1 MVYFVFLQSE
11 IFVNMKE
18 YNTEE
23 TPSPMV
29 NEPVATYAKLTPDHK
44 AMPYTSPK
52 EKVSQSGRMSVDEFC
67 NILHEYVDE
76 YYDSIQS

>member
-1 MVYFVFLQSE
+1 
-11 IFVNMKE
+11 MKN

-29 NEPVATYAKLTPDHK
+29 NEPVATYTKLTPDHK
-44 AMPYTSPK
+44 SVSYTSPK

-67 NILHEYVDE
+67 NILHEYVDA